1 MISESKA
8 NFPTLGEIIVRFPP
22 KVEVFKSVNDE
33 SMSSWMISRNENNI
47 MVYAVLIEKSAQVK
61 QEV

>member
-1 MISESKA
+1 MTSESKA
-8 NFPTLGEIIVRFPP
+8 NFLTLGEIIVRFPP
-22 KVEVFKSVNDE
+22 KVEVFKSVNGE
-33 SMSSWMISRNENNI
+33 SMSSWMISRNENDI